1 MKTRLEIAQWFE
13 SGWDRLLGHPKL
25 THRLKLK
32 AWCRWTDAHCRRIRV
47 KRAAAGEEEH
57 A

>member
-1 MKTRLEIAQWFE
+1 VRSDLSVARWFE
-13 SGWDRLLGHPKL
+13 AGWERLHGHPKL

-32 AWCRWTDAHCRRIRV
+32 VWCRWTDAHCRRIRA
-47 KRAAAGEEEH
+47 KLAAAGEEG